1 MRLYKKTTFI
11 DNLHIIHMSNLTYGS
26 TGHGGLTGHQGTS
39 GPGGYQI
46 TDWKDE
52 LMKKYPQFTIKI
64 EYEPMNNYIDPIHVI
79 IDKITNEEYKF
90 KPSNM
95 SNIMNET
102 EQFIQQLIIT
112 IRDEKIT
119 TIINGH

>member
-1 MRLYKKTTFI
+1 M
-11 DNLHIIHMSNLTYGS
+11 LTQGS
-26 TGHGGLTGHQGTS
+26 TGQAGITGHQGTS
-39 GPGGYQI
+39 GPGAFQI

-52 LMKKYPQFTIKI
+52 LMRKYPQFTIKI
-64 EYEPMNNYIDPIHVI
+64 EYEPMLNYIDPIHVVT
-79 IDKITNEEYKF
+79 DNRTNKQYKIKHTTNQ
-90 KPSNM
+90 

-102 EQFIQQLIIT
+102 EQFIQGLIIT

>member
-11 DNLHIIHMSNLTYGS
+11 TNLHIIRMSNLIYGS
-26 TGHGGLTGHQGTS
+26 TGHQGTS

-102 EQFIQQLIIT
+102 EQFIQQLIVT

>member
-1 MRLYKKTTFI
+1 
-11 DNLHIIHMSNLTYGS
+11 MSMLTQGS
-26 TGHGGLTGHQGTS
+26 TGQAGITGHQGTS
-39 GPGGYQI
+39 GPGAFQI

-52 LMKKYPQFTIKI
+52 LMRKYPQFTIKI
-64 EYEPMNNYIDPIHVI
+64 EYEPMLNYIDPIHVVT
-79 IDKITNEEYKF
+79 DNRTNKQYKIKHTTNQ
-90 KPSNM
+90 

-102 EQFIQQLIIT
+102 EQFIQGLIIT